1 MKLEMTKK
9 ISIKTKFGWI
19 SAFEQRNKIITI
31 KFEKHQ
37 NKSVSRNLK
46 KFKNNLINF
55 LNKKNNIFESDFSI
69 EGNTIQKKVWKEL
82 TKIKLGKTKSYG
94 EIAKKFKLSPRHVGR
109 ICGQNKI
116 VIAIPCHRVVRSDG
130 SMGGFSSKG
139 GIILKKKILDFE
151 KSWK

>member
-19 SAFEQRNKIITI
+19 SALEQGNKIIAV
-31 KFEKHQ
+31 KFEKHK
-37 NKSVSRNLK
+37 NKSVSKNLK
-46 KFKNNLINF
+46 KFKNNRINF
-55 LNKKNNIFESDFSI
+55 LNKKNNIFESNFSI
-69 EGNTIQKKVWKEL
+69 EGNNIQKKVWKEL
-82 TKIKLGKTKSYG
+82 TRIKLGKTKSYG
-94 EIAKKFKLSPRHVGR
+94 EIAKKFKLSPRHVGK

-151 KSWK
+151 QSWK